1 MKKVVKFDCILSV
14 AQNHTYIV
22 EYNAK
27 CRITLDINTLQIE
40 KGVLMCGK
48 THMKSSMLPLEAM
61 IIDY

>member
-1 MKKVVKFDCILSV
+1 MKKVVKCDCILSV
-14 AQNHTYIV
+14 AQNHISGV
-22 EYNAK
+22 HNAK

-40 KGVLMCGK
+40 KGALMCGK